1 MNTFEPTEILTI
13 IYIYYNFTP
22 LKGGKNIEKSPDKYA
37 DEYWIIINKQIL

>member
-13 IYIYYNFTP
+13 IYILQFHP
-22 LKGGKNIEKSPDKYA
+22 FKGGKNIEKSPDKYA